1 MTQMELDNIRK
12 AFKHATEG
20 KVNNLYLLRNMVDYQ
35 ELEALSELLWQ
46 MEKMKLTM
54 NDFIQF
60 SNDSNISIDKVLIA
74 QGWEDDMLADAVI
87 KAKEEAKERIK
98 II

>member
-1 MTQMELDNIRK
+1 MELDNIRK